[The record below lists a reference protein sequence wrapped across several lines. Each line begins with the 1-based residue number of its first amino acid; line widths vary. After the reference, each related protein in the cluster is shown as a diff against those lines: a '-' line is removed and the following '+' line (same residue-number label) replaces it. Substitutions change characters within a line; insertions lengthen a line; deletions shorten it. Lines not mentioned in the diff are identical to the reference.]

1 MQVYIYNIYIVLN
14 DVSAIYLH
22 SIKLSSPI
30 FECTKLSNI
39 PISLGVHGQCY
50 WIVEK
55 GDLLM

>member
-39 PISLGVHGQCY
+39 PIFLRVHGQWY
-50 WIVEK
+50 WIVDK
-55 GDLLM
+55 VDLLI